1 MHPLVTLIRPANAV
15 VSGLSAALG
24 YLVATGTLVPET
36 VLLVLAVFS
45 ITGAGNAINDYY
57 DRGID
62 AVNRP
67 DRPIPSGKVSPQ
79 TALRFA
85 VLLFLIG
92 LACTV
97 FTNPLCMAIAVFNS
111 LLLAAYSAWL
121 KRGPVLGN
129 LSVAFLS
136 GSIFLFG
143 GAYAGLEELL
153 LNLPL
158 ALISFCA
165 MVARE
170 LVKDAED
177 IPGDQAAGADTL
189 AIRIGV
195 RKTAVI
201 AFLAVCL
208 AIVASFIPTGR
219 FGLFYL
225 AGIIPVDIIILA
237 AAARGLGCRTPEC
250 IKQSKSSTLLKAGMF
265 LSLVVFT
272 LSALIL

>member
-143 GAYAGLEELL
+143 GAYAGLEGLL

-250 IKQSKSSTLLKAGMF
+250 MKKSKSSTLLKAGMF

>member
-1 MHPLVTLIRPANAV
+1 MHPLVTLIRPVNAV
-15 VSGLSAALG
+15 VSGLSAAIG
-24 YLVATGTLVPET
+24 YLVATGTLVPGT
-36 VLLVLAVFS
+36 VLLALAVFF

-57 DRGID
+57 DRSID

-79 TALRFA
+79 TALRFT
-85 VLLFLIG
+85 VLLFLLG
-92 LACTV
+92 LACAV
-97 FTNPLCMAIAVFNS
+97 FTTPLCLAIAVFNS

-121 KRGPVLGN
+121 KRGPVVGN
-129 LSVAFLS
+129 LAVAYLS

-143 GAYAGLEELL
+143 GAYAGLAGLVL
-153 LNLPL
+153 DLPL
-158 ALISFCA
+158 AIISFCA

-177 IPGDQAAGADTL
+177 IPGDQTAGADTL

-195 RKTAVI
+195 KKTAVI

-208 AIVASFIPTGR
+208 AIAASFIPAGR
-219 FGLFYL
+219 FGPYYL

-237 AAARGLGCRTPEC
+237 AAARGLKCTTPDC
-250 IKQSKSSTLLKAGMF
+250 MKKSKSSTLLKAGMF

>member
-1 MHPLVTLIRPANAV
+1 MHPLVTLIRPVNAV
-15 VSGLSAALG
+15 VSGLSAAIG
-24 YLVATGTLVPET
+24 YLVATGTIVPGT
-36 VLLVLAVFS
+36 VLLVLSVFF

-57 DRGID
+57 DRTID

-67 DRPIPSGKVSPQ
+67 DRPIPSGKVSPE
-79 TALRFA
+79 TALRFT
-85 VLLFLIG
+85 VLLFLLGI
-92 LACTV
+92 ACAV
-97 FTNPLCMAIAVFNS
+97 FTTPLCLAIAVFNS

-121 KRGPVLGN
+121 KRGPVVGN
-129 LSVAFLS
+129 LAVAYLS

-143 GAYAGLEELL
+143 GAYAGLEGLFL
-153 LNLPL
+153 DLPL
-158 ALISFCA
+158 AIISFCA

-208 AIVASFIPTGR
+208 AIVASFIPAGR
-219 FGLFYL
+219 FGPYYL

-237 AAARGLGCRTPEC
+237 AAARGLKCTTPEC
-250 IKQSKSSTLLKAGMF
+250 MKRSKSSALLKAGMF